1 VIKYPPIVVPSYNT
15 WEVWEVMWGM
25 GGGRGR
31 GGRERA
37 HVLPEF
43 LCSGQ
48 ADSGGL
54 PDIFYVAP
62 GWGEG
67 LLAV

>member
-1 VIKYPPIVVPSYNT
+1 
-15 WEVWEVMWGM
+15 MWGM